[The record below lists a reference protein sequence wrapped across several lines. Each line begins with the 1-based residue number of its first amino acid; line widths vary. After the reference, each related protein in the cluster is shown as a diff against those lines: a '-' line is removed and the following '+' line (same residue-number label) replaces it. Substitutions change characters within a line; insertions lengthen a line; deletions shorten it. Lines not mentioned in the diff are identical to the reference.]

1 MGVFTGEL
9 GAINGVA
16 AVRNWTIE
24 DTTDPKTVVSS
35 ATRSGT
41 VRTPG
46 IGSWSGSASIF
57 GVKPPY
63 MPGETFAFVGYR
75 APTTGVR
82 NTAGIR
88 SAGNVIVDSIV
99 MTWNWGSNDP
109 LSTVINFSG
118 DGALTHASGA
128 AVIDATTASQPT
140 PCNTQIFVD
149 TVALP
154 DAISATLTLT
164 KQNLAVV
171 SSSTACGTARA
182 RGPAIDWTLA
192 ITQYNHLGIGPTA
205 LKADSIITLP
215 ANSTE
220 VWDLKW
226 GHMQSVTGVTV
237 DIETGA
243 LIQQTLNYAMN
254 GILAGALGWIKKP
267 GAVDIW
273 PPTP

>member
-9 GAINGVA
+9 GAINGIA
-16 AVRNWTIE
+16 AVRNWSIE

-46 IGSWSGSASIF
+46 ISSWSGSASIF

-63 MPGETFAFVGYR
+63 MPGESFAFVGYR
-75 APTTGVR
+75 APTSGVR
-82 NTAGIR
+82 NTVGFR
-88 SAGNVIVDSIV
+88 SAGNVIIDSIA

-109 LSTVINFSG
+109 LSSVINFSG
-118 DGALTHASGA
+118 DGTLVHASGA
-128 AVIDATTASQPT
+128 AIIDATTDSVPS
-140 PCNTQIFVD
+140 PCATEIFVD
-149 TVALP
+149 TVAIP
-154 DAISATLTLT
+154 DVISATLTLS
-164 KQNLAVV
+164 KSNVAVV
-171 SSSTACGTARA
+171 SSSTACGTARKK
-182 RGPAIDWTLA
+182 GPAVDWTLA
-192 ITQYNHLGIGPTA
+192 ITQYNHEGIGTTA
-205 LKADSIITLP
+205 LKGNSIITLP

-237 DIETGA
+237 DIETGS

-254 GILAGALGWIKKP
+254 GIVSSTLGWIKKP
-267 GAVDIW
+267 GAVTIW